1 MFSWRPLLEGVKNKL
16 SLMEEIANSV
26 THGVGLL
33 LSIAGLVILVVLAS
47 IYGDAWRVISFSIY
61 GSSMILLYAASTLYH
76 SFPQERVKN
85 IFKIMDHSAIYLL
98 IAGTYTPFAL
108 VLLRGAWGWS
118 LFGTIW
124 GLALAGIVFK
134 VLFVKRFKVLSV
146 IIYLMMGWL
155 VLIAIQPMVKNIP
168 FGGLGWLVTGGML
181 YSLGV
186 IFYSWD
192 KFRFHHSIWH
202 LFVLG
207 GSICH
212 FFAIL
217 FYVLPM

>member
-33 LSIAGLVILVVLAS
+33 LSTAGLVILVVLAS

-61 GSSMILLYAASTLYH
+61 GSSLILLYAASALYH

-98 IAGTYTPFAL
+98 IAGTYTPFTL

-134 VLFVKRFKVLSV
+134 VLFVRRFKVLSV
-146 IIYLMMGWL
+146 IIYLIMGWL
-155 VLIAIQPMVKNIP
+155 VLIAIVPMVKNIP
-168 FGGLGWLVTGGML
+168 SGGLGWLVTGGVL

-186 IFYSWD
+186 IFYSWG
-192 KFRFHHSIWH
+192 KFSFHHAIWH

>member
-1 MFSWRPLLEGVKNKL
+1 
-16 SLMEEIANSV
+16 MEEIANSV

-33 LSIAGLVILVVLAS
+33 LSIAGLVILIVLAAPPS
-47 IYGDAWRVISFSIY
+47 AGACRVVSFSIY
-61 GSSMILLYAASTLYH
+61 GSSMILLYAASTFYH

-85 IFKIMDHSAIYLL
+85 IFKIIDHSAIYLL
-98 IAGTYTPFAL
+98 IAGTYTPFTL

-124 GLALAGIVFK
+124 GLALAGIIFK
-134 VLFVKRFKVLSV
+134 VLFVKKFKVLSV
-146 IIYLMMGWL
+146 IIYLIMGWL
-155 VLIAIQPMVKNIP
+155 VLIAIVPLVKNIP
-168 FGGLGWLVTGGML
+168 SGGLGWLVAGGVL

-186 IFYSWD
+186 IFYSWNR
-192 KFRFHHSIWH
+192 FRFHHSVWH

-212 FFAIL
+212 FLAIL